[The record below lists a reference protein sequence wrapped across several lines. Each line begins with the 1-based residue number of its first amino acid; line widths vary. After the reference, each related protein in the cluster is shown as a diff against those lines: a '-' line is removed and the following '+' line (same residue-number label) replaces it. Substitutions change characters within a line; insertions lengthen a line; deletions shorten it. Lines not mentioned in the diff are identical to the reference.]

1 MNWFLTEFVSP
12 PLQGRLFRGQLSK
25 NTFMTKVG
33 PGTSPATS
41 GQVSG
46 QVGGQVGGEV
56 NGEAGAKPVSVKLD
70 IQHDAAKGL
79 CNSPVC
85 QQGCCAPLLDDP
97 VWAAALE
104 SNGSQHNPLMVVCKA
119 TPYHQLALSH
129 KY

>member
-1 MNWFLTEFVSP
+1 MNWFLTEFVSL

-46 QVGGQVGGEV
+46 QVGGEV

-70 IQHDAAKGL
+70 IQHDATNLRLNLKTVSSFMCHTSISVVGMEPA
-79 CNSPVC
+79 NH
-85 QQGCCAPLLDDP
+85 LD
-97 VWAAALE
+97 ALVFPA
-104 SNGSQHNPLMVVCKA
+104 Q
-119 TPYHQLALSH
+119 
-129 KY
+129 